1 MLLFCGLCGKPEIE
15 ILYVLDMLLKYR
27 TDIIHSLCYWIW
39 STSRLQ
45 ESEERAKLL
54 MRMASEIFNSMGG
67 GIKLGDC
74 NDDVMVLSKPE
85 LSVGGGE

>member
-1 MLLFCGLCGKPEIE
+1 
-15 ILYVLDMLLKYR
+15 MLLKYR